1 MLLIHY
7 SWLSHIPVSL
17 AYIYTNI
24 ITIDKYV
31 HTKICTYIY
40 VNRLT
45 MTVECKFR
53 MASLHRKKLIISE
66 YLVILCYTLSSVVL
80 TDQIVE
86 ESKKK
91 IISLVNW
98 FTCKTKF
105 CVCVCVNTC
114 STDKVLKGPI
124 AVHNII
130 CAHA

>member
-1 MLLIHY
+1 MNATNTLFLAKPH
-7 SWLSHIPVSL
+7 SCQSDHV

-31 HTKICTYIY
+31 HTNICTYIY

-86 ESKKK
+86 ESKK
-91 IISLVNW
+91 N
-98 FTCKTKF
+98 
-105 CVCVCVNTC
+105 
-114 STDKVLKGPI
+114 P
-124 AVHNII
+124 
-130 CAHA
+130 